1 MLTAGYSCGMRAC
14 PEKPTPQTCGL
25 EAVRFLV
32 EGNRIVLEPFNE
44 DTPII
49 MDIAARS
56 VMEVLNIVGFE
67 GNGFHS
73 IADFGCVACGKCV
86 QIIGDGADMIFK
98 QKES

>member
-1 MLTAGYSCGMRAC
+1 MITC
-14 PEKPTPQTCGL
+14 PEESTPQTCGL
-25 EAVRFLV
+25 EAVRFLA
-32 EGNRIVLEPFNE
+32 EGNRIVFEPFNE

-67 GNGFHS
+67 GAGFHHV
-73 IADFGCVACGKCV
+73 ADFGCVACGKCV
-86 QIIGDGADMIFK
+86 QIIGDGADMTFK